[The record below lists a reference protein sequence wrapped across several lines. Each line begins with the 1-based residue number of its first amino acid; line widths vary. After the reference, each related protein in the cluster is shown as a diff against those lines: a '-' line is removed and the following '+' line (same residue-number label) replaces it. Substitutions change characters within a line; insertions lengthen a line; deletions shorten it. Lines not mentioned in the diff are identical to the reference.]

1 MFLSRPIEV
10 VGRVSCVHT
19 GVSYDSLGSE
29 LLSFPAD
36 PAIGCARL
44 LGLRGDVIF
53 QTLLRVQD
61 LRSETGYSST
71 VSLDSYL
78 RRHIE

>member
-1 MFLSRPIEV
+1 MDTLLNVQFHQIASAGVFLSRPIEV
-10 VGRVSCVHT
+10 VGQVSCVHT

-53 QTLLRVQD
+53 DTLLRV
-61 LRSETGYSST
+61 
-71 VSLDSYL
+71 
-78 RRHIE
+78 